1 MLFKS
6 QLNHRDRNG
15 SLWPFRLDGWDISG
29 RDNKRLVRTCCRH
42 SMRSEEDER
51 LEPTVNDTRSC
62 GLRRY
67 QRESVH
73 SRCWM
78 KRGYCPPFVGVRLD
92 ASATTN
98 REWHV
103 WEPGWLKEW
112 ISIKSVYSLVR
123 RATYTKIS
131 DFNYNLPFFPT
142 ERHLGSPIFTTH
154 IFPRGYVYFG
164 TTKPFYWNTTIFLF
178 FWKSANTHIIF

>member
-1 MLFKS
+1 MILNPIPKTQNFKSVFHRKVVSLDTKYIIIISQQSKSMLFKS

-15 SLWPFRLDGWDISG
+15 SLWPFRLDSWDISG

-78 KRGYCPPFVGVRLD
+78 KRGYCPPFVGIRLD
-92 ASATTN
+92 ASATSN

-103 WEPGWLKEW
+103 
-112 ISIKSVYSLVR
+112 
-123 RATYTKIS
+123 
-131 DFNYNLPFFPT
+131 
-142 ERHLGSPIFTTH
+142 
-154 IFPRGYVYFG
+154 
-164 TTKPFYWNTTIFLF
+164 
-178 FWKSANTHIIF
+178 